1 MASTVRKIVLIMT
14 DTQPIE
20 MVGCHN
26 GGSSYPLK
34 TPNIDRLASQ
44 GVRFERAYCCQPVC
58 GPARAALFTGTYPHS
73 NGSWANT
80 LPLYQDA
87 KTIGQ
92 RLHDDGGRDGRGNR
106 GGRGGRIHTAYIGK
120 WHLDGGDYF
129 GYGRCPDGWDPGY
142 WYDMRCYLEELSDA
156 DRLRSRKYET
166 CLEPGFSAEFTYG
179 RRCTNRA
186 LDFLQ
191 KHREE
196 DFLLVVSYDEPH
208 GPCLCPAPFNTMY
221 SAYRHTVKPNVHD
234 NLASKPSHVRRWSLA
249 QQAGWERAREQGF
262 MKHYG
267 FFGCNTFVDDE
278 IGRVLAAVD
287 QYAPDALV
295 IYTSDHG
302 HSFFNHGITGK
313 GPAMYEEITRIPFI
327 VRWPGVAQPGATH
340 SAPVS
345 HADVLPTIME
355 AAGLDRPPILEGRSL
370 IPELR
375 PSAGA
380 GGDPAVARACQGRTR
395 GSAPTDIDT
404 ANAGAGGEPA
414 TARAC
419 PARPVFIEF
428 TRFEIDHDGMLGF
441 IPIRCIVDGNWKLVL
456 NLLSTDELYNLES
469 DPGEMTNLIVS
480 AEHAAVRNRLHE
492 RLLDWMNDTRDPF
505 RGYVWDQRPWRI
517 DGLDKGGM
525 TRQRP
530 PDGYLPW
537 QLDYETGL
545 PISELARPKI
555 KI

>member
-1 MASTVRKIVLIMT
+1 MTDTARKIVLIMT

-20 MVGCHN
+20 MVGCYN

-34 TPNIDRLASQ
+34 TPSIDRLASQ
-44 GVRFERAYCCQPVC
+44 GLRFEKAYCCQPVC
-58 GPARAALFTGTYPHS
+58 GPARAALFTGTCPHS

-80 LPLYQDA
+80 LPMYQDT

-92 RLHDDGGRDGRGNR
+92 RLHDNG
-106 GGRGGRIHTAYIGK
+106 IHTAYIGK

-129 GYGRCPDGWDPGY
+129 GYGICPDGWDPAY
-142 WYDMRCYLEELSDA
+142 WYDMRRYLEELPDA

-186 LDFLQ
+186 LDFIR
-191 KHREE
+191 KHHE
-196 DFLLVVSYDEPH
+196 DDFFLVVSYDEPH
-208 GPCLCPAPFNTMY
+208 GPCMCPAPFNTMY
-221 SAYRHTVKPNVHD
+221 SEYRHPAKPNVHD
-234 NLASKPSHVRRWSLA
+234 NLACKPSHVRRWSLA
-249 QQAGWERAREQGF
+249 HKARWERIKADGF
-262 MKHYG
+262 FKDYG

-278 IGRVLAAVD
+278 IGRVLAAAE

-302 HSFFNHGITGK
+302 HSFFNHGIGSK

-327 VRWPGVAQPGATH
+327 VRWPGVTQPGATYA
-340 SAPVS
+340 APVS
-345 HADVLPTIME
+345 HIDVVPTILE
-355 AAGLDRPPILEGRSL
+355 AAGLDRPPFLQGRSL
-370 IPELR
+370 TPELQ
-375 PSAGA
+375 SGVGA
-380 GGDPAVARACQGRTR
+380 GP
-395 GSAPTDIDT
+395 
-404 ANAGAGGEPA
+404 
-414 TARAC
+414 RAC
-419 PARPVFIEF
+419 PPRPVLMEF
-428 TRFEIDHDGMLGF
+428 SRFEIDHDGMLGF
-441 IPIRCIVDGNWKLVL
+441 IPIRCIVDGNWKLII
-456 NLLSTDELYNLES
+456 NLLSTDELYDLES
-469 DPGEMTNLIVS
+469 DPGEMTNLITS
-480 AEHAAVRNRLHE
+480 AEHADVRNRLHE

-505 RGYVWDQRPWRI
+505 RGYVWDQRPWRT

-530 PDGYLPW
+530 PDGYLPS

-545 PISELARPKI
+545 PISDLARPKI

>member
-1 MASTVRKIVLIMT
+1 MANTARKIVLIMT

-20 MVGCHN
+20 MVGCYN
-26 GGSSYPLK
+26 GGSSHPLK
-34 TPNIDRLASQ
+34 TPNIDRLAGE
-44 GVRFERAYCCQPVC
+44 GVLFERAYCCQPVC

-80 LPLYQDA
+80 LPMYEDT

-92 RLHDDGGRDGRGNR
+92 RLRDNGDR
-106 GGRGGRIHTAYIGK
+106 GGRGDHSGRIHTAYIGK

-129 GYGRCPDGWDPGY
+129 GYGRCPDGWDPSY

-191 KHREE
+191 KHHEE
-196 DFLLVVSYDEPH
+196 DFFLVVSYDEPH
-208 GPCLCPAPFNTMY
+208 GPCLCPAPFNRMY
-221 SAYRHTVKPNVHD
+221 ADHRHPVKANVHD
-234 NLASKPSHVRRWSLA
+234 NLACKPSHVRRWSLA
-249 QQAGWERAREQGF
+249 HHAGWERARADGF
-262 MKHYG
+262 VKGQG

-278 IGRVLAAVD
+278 IGRVLAGVD
-287 QYAPDALV
+287 RFAPDALV

-302 HSFFNHGITGK
+302 HSFFNHGITSK
-313 GPAMYEEITRIPFI
+313 GPAMYEEITRIPLI
-327 VRWPGVAQPGATH
+327 VRWPGITRAGATH
-340 SAPVS
+340 SGPVS
-345 HADVLPTIME
+345 HIDVLPTIME
-355 AAGLDRPPILEGRSL
+355 AAGLDRPPILEGTSL
-370 IPELR
+370 APELHS
-375 PSAGA
+375 PEN
-380 GGDPAVARACQGRTR
+380 
-395 GSAPTDIDT
+395 PT
-404 ANAGAGGEPA
+404 G
-414 TARAC
+414 
-419 PARPVFIEF
+419 RPVFIEF

-441 IPIRCIVDGNWKLVL
+441 IPIRCIVDGRWKLVV
-456 NLLSTDELYNLES
+456 NLLSTDELYDLES
-469 DPGEMTNLIVS
+469 DPGELTNLIVS
-480 AEHAAVRNRLHE
+480 AEQAAVRNRLHE

-505 RGYVWDQRPWRI
+505 RGYVWDQRPWRA

-537 QLDYETGL
+537 QLDYDTGL
-545 PISELARPKI
+545 PISELARNKGKI
-555 KI
+555 